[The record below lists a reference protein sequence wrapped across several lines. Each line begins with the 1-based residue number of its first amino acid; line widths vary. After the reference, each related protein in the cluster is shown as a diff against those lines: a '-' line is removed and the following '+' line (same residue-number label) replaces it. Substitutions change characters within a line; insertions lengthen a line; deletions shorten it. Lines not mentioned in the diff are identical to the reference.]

1 MVFAMNNSVGAA
13 LEGGDGGT
21 GSGVEGDEVG
31 PGERGRG
38 EEETEAAL
46 QTDPGTLATT
56 TTALGWGHQGQTSST
71 GYDVMPIGN
80 TVVYI

>member
-31 PGERGRG
+31 SGERGRG

-56 TTALGWGHQGQTSST
+56 TSSCGHQGQTSST

-80 TVVYI
+80 TVVHI